1 MTIQDTFKTS
11 LWMHTAV
18 PAPDTKKLNI
28 NCSTEVV
35 IVGAG
40 FTGLSAALHLSEMG
54 CKVTVL
60 EAEEI
65 GFGASGRNGGQV
77 NPGLKIDPDVLLNR
91 FGAKKASH
99 IFSATESSADFV
111 FDLVKRYNL
120 NCELKRTGF
129 IYASENKNMLNKSR
143 LRVEWLK
150 KIGVKAKLLDANE
163 TAERIGHQIYSGS
176 IYDPRGGALNPLSY
190 VRELASAALT
200 KGVKIHSNSAAL
212 SLKKTGDSWK
222 ISTKEGTIIA
232 DKVILCTNAYTNLVS
247 GNSLWPNLARSII
260 PLYSFQV
267 ATKPLGDNLRKVILP
282 GGHTVSNTRRLMLYY
297 RFDEKG
303 RFVLGGRGSGQ
314 DRTDFRK
321 YEHLVHKVGELF
333 PALKNH
339 EIEFCWGGKVA
350 ITTDAIPHLHNPIKG
365 IYAGLGFNGRGVA
378 MSTLLGKWLA
388 MAATGSLPNEA
399 LPFTEINPI
408 PFHSFRGIGVSLVTQ
423 FKAIQD
429 RLKL

>member
-91 FGAKKASH
+91 FGVKKASH

-200 KGVKIHSNSAAL
+200 KGVKIGLLFLSTGVGTVTMYIFAEAISFASALGSRPFFVDDSSSVLFINTFCKLSGETSKVWSSPDLSSCTLPTLISNPMTLYFLAN
-212 SLKKTGDSWK
+212 
-222 ISTKEGTIIA
+222 STA
-232 DKVILCTNAYTNLVS
+232 
-247 GNSLWPNLARSII
+247 
-260 PLYSFQV
+260 
-267 ATKPLGDNLRKVILP
+267 
-282 GGHTVSNTRRLMLYY
+282 
-297 RFDEKG
+297 KG
-303 RFVLGGRGSGQ
+303 RP
-314 DRTDFRK
+314 T
-321 YEHLVHKVGELF
+321 
-333 PALKNH
+333 
-339 EIEFCWGGKVA
+339 
-350 ITTDAIPHLHNPIKG
+350 
-365 IYAGLGFNGRGVA
+365 
-378 MSTLLGKWLA
+378 
-388 MAATGSLPNEA
+388 
-399 LPFTEINPI
+399 
-408 PFHSFRGIGVSLVTQ
+408 
-423 FKAIQD
+423 
-429 RLKL
+429 

>member
-54 CKVTVL
+54 SKVTVL

-99 IFSATESSADFV
+99 IFSATESRADFV

-143 LRVEWLK
+143 LRLEWLK
-150 KIGVKAKLLDANE
+150 KIGVEAKLLDANE

-176 IYDPRGGALNPLSY
+176 IYDPRGGALNPLSF

-200 KGVKIHSNSAAL
+200 KGV
-212 SLKKTGDSWK
+212 
-222 ISTKEGTIIA
+222 
-232 DKVILCTNAYTNLVS
+232 
-247 GNSLWPNLARSII
+247 
-260 PLYSFQV
+260 
-267 ATKPLGDNLRKVILP
+267 
-282 GGHTVSNTRRLMLYY
+282 
-297 RFDEKG
+297 
-303 RFVLGGRGSGQ
+303 
-314 DRTDFRK
+314 
-321 YEHLVHKVGELF
+321 
-333 PALKNH
+333 
-339 EIEFCWGGKVA
+339 
-350 ITTDAIPHLHNPIKG
+350 
-365 IYAGLGFNGRGVA
+365 
-378 MSTLLGKWLA
+378 
-388 MAATGSLPNEA
+388 
-399 LPFTEINPI
+399 
-408 PFHSFRGIGVSLVTQ
+408 
-423 FKAIQD
+423 
-429 RLKL
+429 